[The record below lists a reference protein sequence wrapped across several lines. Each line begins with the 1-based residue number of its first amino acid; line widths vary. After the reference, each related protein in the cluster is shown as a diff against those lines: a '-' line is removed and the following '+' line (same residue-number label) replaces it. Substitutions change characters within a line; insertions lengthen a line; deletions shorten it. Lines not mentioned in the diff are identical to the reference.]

1 MHIGV
6 ISCEILRKEI
16 TEVIKR
22 TGVGTIFF
30 VVPEATNL
38 PVALYTRKIY
48 ERFSKGLTEEG
59 IKPKQKTFTSIIK
72 EIREKK
78 IKDSLIIRVLELQLH
93 DRPDKLVKE
102 IDYWIQKMNSVVD
115 CIILGFG
122 LCGSTAREMERV
134 INGAEVPILI
144 PRDEKGEILNNCIEI
159 ALGRKRVQELMQEEV
174 GTFFMTPVG
183 ASIIKEP
190 QVILESTIGIMAG
203 NVNRSAIRDTPRII
217 QLMKNHYQRVVKI
230 CYSEADEQDDE
241 YSETIEQFAKNFGL
255 EIKVEKR
262 SLRVMTNILETCSSY
277 D

>member
-262 SLRVMTNILETCSSY
+262 SLRVMNNILETCSSY